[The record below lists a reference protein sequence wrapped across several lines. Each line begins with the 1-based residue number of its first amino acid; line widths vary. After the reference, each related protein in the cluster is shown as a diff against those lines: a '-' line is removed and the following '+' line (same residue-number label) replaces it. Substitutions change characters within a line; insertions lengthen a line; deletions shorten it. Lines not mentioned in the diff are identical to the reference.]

1 MSCAVSFSDILMSI
15 KLSMVAEAED
25 CPSGT
30 YGLHLIAN
38 SVKEPKVLR
47 AEVSYIVISSK
58 IIC

>member
-38 SVKEPKVLR
+38 YCEGTRGLES
-47 AEVSYIVISSK
+47 
-58 IIC
+58 